1 MFSSEYLTILFAEN
15 TTAVCID
22 DEGNLWYTEI
32 PEEFAVPGEVTE
44 HRYAHP
50 FSELP
55 SEIAERYI
63 SIYKSMPDA
72 LIDSLL
78 FDGLEGDI

>member
-44 HRYAHP
+44 RRYAHP
-50 FSELP
+50 FS
-55 SEIAERYI
+55 
-63 SIYKSMPDA
+63 
-72 LIDSLL
+72 
-78 FDGLEGDI
+78 